1 MRTRGGVVVICCLAT
16 ASWATPVEDFI
27 RGANV
32 EINGAMA
39 ELHGTFINS
48 SVTSTTP
55 VCSTK
60 AANSADI
67 SMVIAGVTVP
77 FTGTAIDATHMRFAV
92 DQTMSQC
99 VNFNGTQVLIEKIT
113 GQITAQLN
121 QSLDPIVGT
130 CANDFAQN
138 IQVVPAPSDSLA
150 IDVKLGCS
158 GSVLGDTVHVTNITL
173 DGLSGLHEPVA
184 PLSVRQIHFERTFIC
199 PAPAHDLILPGTL
212 RLRDFAASPGASFT
226 LTTSDPLNGVVAA
239 PSPLFIPTRGI
250 EAPIA
255 AIIRA
260 HYTGTFTVTATSG
273 AASGTS
279 ADITVTNPY
288 IGTFCRIPKTLI
300 WRPTF
305 GECTSCDWRG
315 TLRRGWAAGVLARYG
330 PNIYYSSAPSMFG
343 TAGYSTLEGPMLGY
357 IRSFDGTPVAY
368 QLNTQFFDI
377 SDFGT
382 AAGTAIDP
390 STSVHSPVKY
400 EWGSVTPLATPIGQ
414 GEARF
419 VNNDGVIG
427 GWVIDG
433 SNAQLASL
441 WTSSGLQIVHPI
453 GAAQSR
459 VVALTD
465 DGLASV
471 QGIDSNGNG
480 VAAVYDLYT
489 STLTPYA
496 TPIGWDGVE
505 IIGTSRDGTIVG
517 NLLYK
522 GAKSPFVDGGGGVQL
537 LSSINPTAI
546 VIQRVISLGAD
557 GAILVAAN
565 DNGTPRTLLFDIR

>member
-1 MRTRGGVVVICCLAT
+1 MFTRGGVVVMCCLAA
-16 ASWATPVEDFI
+16 ASRATPVEDFI
-27 RGANV
+27 RGTNV
-32 EINGAMA
+32 ELNGAMA
-39 ELHGTFINS
+39 ELHGAFINS
-48 SVTSTTP
+48 SVMSTTP

-60 AANSADI
+60 AMNSANVSI
-67 SMVIAGVTVP
+67 VIAGVTVP
-77 FTGTAIDATHMRFAV
+77 FTGTVLDATHMRFTV

-99 VNFNGTQVLIEKIT
+99 VNFNGDQVLIEKIT

-121 QSLDPIVGT
+121 ESLDPIVGT

-138 IQVVPAPSDSLA
+138 IQVVPAPGDSLA
-150 IDVKLGCS
+150 IDAKLGCS
-158 GSVLGDTVHVTNITL
+158 GSILGDTVHVTNITL
-173 DGLSGLHEPVA
+173 DGLSGLHEPVG
-184 PLSVRQIHFERTFIC
+184 PLSVRQIHFERTFVC
-199 PAPAHDLILPGTL
+199 PAPARELFLPGTL
-212 RLRDFAASPGASFT
+212 RLRDFAASPGASFS
-226 LTTSDPLNGVVAA
+226 LTTSDPMNVGAA

-255 AIIRA
+255 AIIPA
-260 HYTGTFTVTATSG
+260 HYTGTFTITATSG

-279 ADITVTNPY
+279 AEITVTNPY
-288 IGTFCRIPKTLI
+288 IGTVCRIPKTLI

-305 GECTSCDWRG
+305 GECIACDWRG
-315 TLRRGWAAGVLARYG
+315 RLRRGWAAGELSRSG
-330 PNIYYSSAPSMFG
+330 MNTYYSSAPSMFG
-343 TAGYSTLEGPMLGY
+343 TAGYSTLDGPLVGY
-357 IRSFDGTPVAY
+357 IRYFDGTPIAY
-368 QLNTQFFDI
+368 QLNTQFFDV

-382 AAGTAIDP
+382 AAGTAI
-390 STSVHSPVKY
+390 STINAAHSPVKY
-400 EWGSVTPLATPIGQ
+400 EWGSVTPLATPIGL

-433 SNAQLASL
+433 SNANLASL
-441 WTSSGLQIVHPI
+441 WTSAGLQIIHPT
-453 GAAQSR
+453 GAAHSR

-480 VAAVYDLYT
+480 IAAVYDLDT
-489 STLTPYA
+489 ATLTPYP
-496 TPIGWDGVE
+496 TPMGWEGVE
-505 IIGTSRDGTIVG
+505 LIGASRDGTIVG
-517 NLLYK
+517 NLISK
-522 GAKSPFVDGGGGVQL
+522 GAKYPFVDGGGGVQL

-546 VIQRVISLGAD
+546 VIQRVISLGTD